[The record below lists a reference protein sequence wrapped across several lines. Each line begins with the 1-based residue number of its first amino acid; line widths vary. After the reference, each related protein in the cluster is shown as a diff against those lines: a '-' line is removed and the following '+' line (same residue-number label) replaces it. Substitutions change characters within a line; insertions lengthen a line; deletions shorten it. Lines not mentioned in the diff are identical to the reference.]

1 VNGPGFGLCR
11 GRNDPASVRSTTS
24 AKGGGERGGEKKGDR
39 KESREKRFGGKK
51 EKEEE
56 IAPNAF
62 M

>member
-11 GRNDPASVRSTTS
+11 GRSNPASVRSTIS
-24 AKGGGERGGEKKGDR
+24 AKGGERGGEKKGDR
-39 KESREKRFGGKK
+39 KEGREKRFGGKK

-62 M
+62 V